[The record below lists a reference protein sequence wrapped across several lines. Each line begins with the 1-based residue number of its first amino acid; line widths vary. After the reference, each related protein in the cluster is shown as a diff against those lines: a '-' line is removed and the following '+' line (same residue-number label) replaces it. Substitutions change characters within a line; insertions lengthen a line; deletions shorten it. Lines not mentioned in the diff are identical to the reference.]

1 MTGSGPLGPSVD
13 FLQLPLGAIAE
24 AAHCAIVLVDAAY
37 SIVATNE
44 AAARVFDCTQT
55 ALLGQPL
62 SRFVPESRRAA
73 DEAKVQAFEFAG
85 LSDRRM
91 LSQEAIRARRAN
103 GGEFPAE
110 ISISRVEL
118 LIEGRQRAYFVAILR
133 DLSDERDLRVEVA
146 KLNARMRAVLDLMP
160 VPIWII
166 DAHRIVYA
174 NRTAAGLFGLS
185 DPQQLIG
192 RSIHELLA
200 TSGPITLQSHLDTAN
215 QGDASQPALIAG
227 TLMRTDGQT
236 RHVEIATSALPDHG
250 RTVLQMVI
258 IDVTEN
264 RNQIEEQAQHRQ
276 ELRRL
281 AASVVEAREEE
292 RRRIAR
298 ELHDELGQ
306 RLTALKMEISS
317 LRSPGPGGIERER
330 ITGMLEMVDSS
341 VAALRRISADLRP
354 LILDDLGLNAAI
366 EWLARD
372 AARRL
377 GIEVTVHLGAED
389 PPLAQGADIALYRMV
404 QEALTNVGRHASA
417 TEVHIELVQSD
428 SELALTVRDNGSGF
442 PDRSLRQEGRYG
454 LLGMRERALALGGRL
469 DIDTPPGGGGR
480 ITVHLPLALGQGRP
494 GDRP

>member
-1 MTGSGPLGPSVD
+1 M
-13 FLQLPLGAIAE
+13 
-24 AAHCAIVLVDAAY
+24 
-37 SIVATNE
+37 
-44 AAARVFDCTQT
+44 
-55 ALLGQPL
+55 
-62 SRFVPESRRAA
+62 
-73 DEAKVQAFEFAG
+73 
-85 LSDRRM
+85 
-91 LSQEAIRARRAN
+91 
-103 GGEFPAE
+103 
-110 ISISRVEL
+110 
-118 LIEGRQRAYFVAILR
+118 
-133 DLSDERDLRVEVA
+133 
-146 KLNARMRAVLDLMP
+146 
-160 VPIWII
+160 
-166 DAHRIVYA
+166 
-174 NRTAAGLFGLS
+174 
-185 DPQQLIG
+185 
-192 RSIHELLA
+192 
-200 TSGPITLQSHLDTAN
+200 
-215 QGDASQPALIAG
+215 
-227 TLMRTDGQT
+227 
-236 RHVEIATSALPDHG
+236 
-250 RTVLQMVI
+250 
-258 IDVTEN
+258 
-264 RNQIEEQAQHRQ
+264 
-276 ELRRL
+276 
-281 AASVVEAREEE
+281 VEAREEE

-377 GIEVTVHLGAED
+377 SIEVTVHLGAED

-480 ITVHLPLALGQGRP
+480 ITVHLPLALRQGQP
-494 GDRP
+494 GDSP